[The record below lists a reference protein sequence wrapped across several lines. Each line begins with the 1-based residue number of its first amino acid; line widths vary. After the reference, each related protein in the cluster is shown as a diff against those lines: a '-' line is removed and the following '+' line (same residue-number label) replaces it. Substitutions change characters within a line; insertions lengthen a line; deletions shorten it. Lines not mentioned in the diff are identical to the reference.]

1 MSVPKQGRTSACPT
15 RARVFGVPEL
25 ELALWRDEIGTELV
39 VELRDRG
46 ALPEELIV
54 EPTLGIACVSVSLV
68 AFERGSAILTGHVT
82 RPEHVFEESTVVRLP
97 FSLLGSTAGAKAPGE
112 EMGAARERE
121 EDLMAQDN
129 IRIARSL
136 YDHWNERQFDKIA
149 ELMAADGEIVLVGS
163 DTRFRG
169 PSGAIEFSEM
179 WADGFPDGRLK
190 IDNVI
195 ASGDH
200 VVLQFTGKGTQT
212 GALKSP
218 TGEIPATG
226 RSVTLNL
233 CDVLE
238 IRDGK
243 IRSVQ
248 SYFDSAS
255 MLMQLGVLPEGVGA
269 KA

>member
-1 MSVPKQGRTSACPT
+1 MQRIGSRPK
-15 RARVFGVPEL
+15 
-25 ELALWRDEIGTELV
+25 
-39 VELRDRG
+39 
-46 ALPEELIV
+46 
-54 EPTLGIACVSVSLV
+54 
-68 AFERGSAILTGHVT
+68 
-82 RPEHVFEESTVVRLP
+82 P
-97 FSLLGSTAGAKAPGE
+97 FSLVGSIAGVEALGE

-121 EDLMAQDN
+121 EDLMSQDN
-129 IRIARSL
+129 VRIARSL
-136 YDHWNERQFDKIA
+136 YDYWNERQFDKVA
-149 ELMAADGEIVLVGS
+149 ELMAADSEIVLVGS

-169 PSGAIEFSEM
+169 PSGAIEFSQM
-179 WADGFPDGRLK
+179 WADAFPDGRLK

-200 VVLQFTGKGTQT
+200 VALQFTGTGTQT
-212 GALKSP
+212 GPLKSP

-233 CDVLE
+233 CDVQE

-248 SYFDSAS
+248 SYFDSVS
-255 MLMQLGVLPEGVGA
+255 MLMQLGVMPETAIGA